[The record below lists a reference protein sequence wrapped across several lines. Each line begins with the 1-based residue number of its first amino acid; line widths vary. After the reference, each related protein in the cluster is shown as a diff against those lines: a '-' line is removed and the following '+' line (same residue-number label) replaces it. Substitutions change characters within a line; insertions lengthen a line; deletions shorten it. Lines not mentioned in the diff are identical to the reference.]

1 MTVSKIADVQEEEL
15 EEYEPENVWSKNYS
29 QEYLYVKMTSRLS
42 CNSSSAAEKQQMQ
55 TVGGYNR

>member
-15 EEYEPENVWSKNYS
+15 EEYEPENCWSKNYS

-42 CNSSSAAEKQQMQ
+42 S
-55 TVGGYNR
+55 TRLV